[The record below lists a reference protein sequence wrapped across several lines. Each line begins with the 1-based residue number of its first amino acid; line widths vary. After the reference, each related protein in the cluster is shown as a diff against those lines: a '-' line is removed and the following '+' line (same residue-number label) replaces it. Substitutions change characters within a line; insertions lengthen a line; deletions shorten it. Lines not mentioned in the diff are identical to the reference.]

1 MHPRESRKEITSRF
15 LIRSHSIIA
24 SMSSAGESL
33 LALLRPQAKGSGGSA
48 SAPVA
53 AESQRNRERMFL
65 PVASREGS
73 QVVVP
78 REEGRRNGA
87 VPVADPTSLRVLEGA
102 DSSVVPGTRSDGRV
116 QNPEGTIGTGFRFA
130 SSPEPRTFS
139 SIYRTSAHTH
149 YAARTGQESSAYVY
163 ESSSVCTADV
173 RVGPAAEAAATSTCG
188 PSRFSAPAGDSSRGS
203 VFQTGVARANFSSE
217 AARQHSSGFSV
228 PSAKPSA
235 ASGVSTPA
243 FHGNLGPFQRDP
255 AILSA
260 SRSSSCTSS
269 APSAPQTTLAQQT
282 SVTVSQSVFS
292 SLQHTSSSPCLQAS
306 EFTAATA
313 KSLHSAPFQ
322 SNEGPACLT
331 EVAQSGG
338 LRSDAFKGSVPL
350 DQRPGSEG
358 STEKRN
364 SRNLPAEASS
374 VSNTTRVLLAA
385 LGAAQ
390 PTLLSRSKREDVG
403 SSGVS
408 VEQSEHVPVAG
419 ARSGTLGNAN
429 LPPGEVPTS
438 IVMRE
443 QSFSV
448 STQRTNAGSPDSEST
463 VLAETRTVEIHQRRP
478 SERAEA
484 SMHDAAGVA
493 NAVGC
498 LDSSVAGTQPK
509 VASPPRDSPGRD
521 APTSFAGHVSCITSS
536 FDPLAFAS
544 PGDKTAT
551 GILGVSLVPSAEK
564 NRETLPAEGEPSA
577 GRREDGPG
585 SEKNDDKKEKGQKK
599 KRKKEK
605 ENEKKEER
613 STLNSCD
620 AQSSSSCSE
629 ATSNQAPGEDGADAP
644 TNLTAEREK
653 ANGIKRKCRDP
664 ALLDEALLDCYG
676 RFITLLP
683 DAFLRDRIHLYFQIQ
698 EAFWWYDDIW
708 WEKHAERL
716 PKLTLKDFG
725 CLICHDCPILQHY
738 IPPEK
743 HDKFLANWK
752 RYCRTIPLRGA
763 IILNED
769 LSKCLMVT
777 GWKGGTWMFPRGKVD
792 EMEQDAV
799 CACREIWEEVGVD
812 ISPYIDEE
820 VYVEHVIEEQPIKL
834 FIIPGIKETVN
845 FQPLKRKEIG
855 RIGWIDTWRLPG
867 WHLLQS
873 PHSAHPGMIDQ
884 QKFLRTW
891 QVEPFIPAL
900 RGWIELLKKSGR
912 RFAAVAAASTKRAGG
927 SPVSSVSLHALP
939 STSTSTCIAGCYY
952 QVAPDVSR
960 HVIEHLQDAARALP
974 YSAALAGIRLKP
986 SAAPRQSPS
995 PQKGP
1000 VSSPAGAL
1008 PEAFQAATSQG
1019 TRPQKQIG
1027 TLPWTGSVTTG
1038 APESYNAETPVLN
1051 TNTGK
1056 PRVLQAR
1063 PGAGGE
1069 VAGVRTP
1076 QPAGEA
1082 GAGGAVCTPEG
1093 VEPQEESAGVADDG
1107 HFGHRC
1113 TVSGGAGFSGYHLPA
1128 AGRGRG
1134 HLVGMRLREVGLRS
1148 FDDQDV
1154 DRRRALQQLTFGG
1167 QGSALM
1173 TKVPLSPSSGERLA
1187 KTPRGSCSSAS
1198 ESPGE
1203 GGASAAVGQRGHGA
1217 AGRKKKSSGGDTGD
1231 TREASGGQSPPSPV
1245 AAPQRKK
1252 ATSLD
1257 DLGVSY
1263 HVPSKVGRRGE
1274 RAGPGAKKARAWGKD
1289 RCNNTTFGGG
1299 HGGGWSVEEMFR
1311 FNEENFGV
1319 VSTYDI
1325 ESYTVPLPKK
1335 VPPQGGEGIPRRG
1348 SARSGGDA
1356 SSTVLPTPASAIPK
1370 TQQTLRQIG
1379 IAAADPERGREGNG
1393 ASSGNGSTGKAAMA
1407 AAGGSEGAVGS
1418 CSIDGSVCRAR
1429 EDEKGEKR
1437 RLGASASSTPL
1448 SSKAGG
1454 SQSEHPTGN
1463 AVPGGN
1469 LEKSG
1474 PWTESRVVTPGLP
1487 TLKEG
1492 SIGSVGRAPEAPTR
1506 LCQNAQAS
1514 AALLGLLKGG
1524 VNPPAS
1530 SLEGRGKET
1539 NVGTTA
1545 EQRAKAGGD
1554 AKVGGDGKRS
1564 VAEAP
1569 EATVVAPTTAAR
1581 ESGVAIK
1588 GPFVFDAFLQK
1599 VKEQQ
1604 RGLVLS
1610 QESSLLAKATE
1621 TDGKASKAEGAR
1633 VSTPTLATSEGTT
1646 KVCLSMAMRQ
1656 LADSPGMQM
1665 ACSSGPFHR
1674 FEMLGPGRDTAAAG
1688 VGDGTVSSPPKTP
1701 SCVSPPRY
1709 VAEKQRRQ
1717 QEAWAESGLGS
1728 SESDGEYRAMASPPP
1743 APYMHS
1749 MDSPG
1754 YVSEGPNLGRLANA
1768 LGSETSLPSF
1778 ELHEFEEREVD
1789 AHEGLREDF
1798 ASVTRGGDNRW
1809 AIRTAGSAEAAGAGR
1824 GHAGSPALTAQR
1836 PPLGTATASAE
1847 GEPAAGGAQDSSGAG
1862 EESCNKKDT
1871 RWSKKTE
1878 KPGVGDRVARQQLS
1892 EFGEDKGTQRQRK
1905 PKTAAKDVERASH
1918 LMSGA
1923 EAAQVQRGRE
1933 AHRPGPDGPE
1943 MGFRKNGRRQRRGA
1957 QRRNACSGSRGE
1969 SGVRSGEEKNED
1981 GTDASDDAED
1991 EYEQDHTI
1999 LGKLRRLSQD
2009 MIPVSPPHTGAGR
2022 QGRNSRPVMKTHN
2035 DEDAATGV
2043 NESAMVEVFSMWLS
2057 QGPGAPK

>member
-1 MHPRESRKEITSRF
+1 MYPRESRKEITSRF
-15 LIRSHSIIA
+15 LIRGHSINA

-53 AESQRNRERMFL
+53 AESQGNLERMFF
-65 PVASREGS
+65 PVASCEGS
-73 QVVVP
+73 QVNVA

-87 VPVADPTSLRVLEGA
+87 VPVADPTALQVPKGA
-102 DSSVVPGTRSDGRV
+102 ESSVIPGTRSDGGV

-130 SSPEPRTFS
+130 SSPEPRTFAS
-139 SIYRTSAHTH
+139 VYRTSAHSQ
-149 YAARTGQESSAYVY
+149 YAARTVQESSVYLY
-163 ESSSVCTADV
+163 ESSGVCTADV
-173 RVGPAAEAAATSTCG
+173 RVGQAAEAATTSTCR
-188 PSRFSAPAGDSSRGS
+188 PSRFSAPAGDGSRGS
-203 VFQTGVARANFSSE
+203 VFQTGVTLANFSSE
-217 AARQHSSGFSV
+217 AARQHFSGFSV
-228 PSAKPSA
+228 PSAKPST
-235 ASGVSTPA
+235 ASGLSTPA
-243 FHGNLGPFQRDP
+243 FHGSLGPLQRDP

-260 SRSSSCTSS
+260 SHSSSCASS
-269 APSAPQTTLAQQT
+269 APSAPQTTLAQQA

-292 SLQHTSSSPCLQAS
+292 SLQHTSLSPCLQPS
-306 EFTAATA
+306 EFAAGTPRP
-313 KSLHSAPFQ
+313 LHLAPFQ
-322 SNEGPACLT
+322 SNEWPACLPKAT
-331 EVAQSGG
+331 QSGG
-338 LRSDAFKGSVPL
+338 LRSDAFKGSVPPE
-350 DQRPGSEG
+350 QRPGSEG
-358 STEKRN
+358 STEKR
-364 SRNLPAEASS
+364 SPRNLPAEASS

-390 PTLLSRSKREDVG
+390 PTLPSRSKREEVG

-408 VEQSEHVPVAG
+408 VEQSEHAPVAG
-419 ARSGTLGNAN
+419 TRNGTLGNAN

-438 IVMRE
+438 IVVRE

-448 STQRTNAGSPDSEST
+448 STRRTNADSPDSEST
-463 VLAETRTVEIHQRRP
+463 VLAETREVEIHQRRP
-478 SERAEA
+478 SERAGEA
-484 SMHDAAGVA
+484 SMRDAAGVA
-493 NAVGC
+493 NAFGC
-498 LDSSVAGTQPK
+498 LDSSVGGTQPK
-509 VASPPRDSPGRD
+509 VASPPRDSQSRD
-521 APTSFAGHVSCITSS
+521 APTSIAGHASCITSS

-544 PGDKTAT
+544 SGDKMAA
-551 GILGVSLVPSAEK
+551 GILGISLVPSADK
-564 NRETLPAEGEPSA
+564 SRETLPAEGEHSG

-585 SEKNDDKKEKGQKK
+585 SEKKDDKKEKGQKK
-599 KRKKEK
+599 RRKKEK

-613 STLNSCD
+613 STPNSCD

-629 ATSNQAPGEDGADAP
+629 ATSNQGPAEEGADAP

-867 WHLLQS
+867 WHLLQG

-939 STSTSTCIAGCYY
+939 ATSTSTCIAGCYY

-986 SAAPRQSPS
+986 SVAPRQSPS
-995 PQKGP
+995 PQKDP
-1000 VSSPAGAL
+1000 VSAPAGAF

-1019 TRPQKQIG
+1019 ARPQKQIG
-1027 TLPWTGSVTTG
+1027 TLPWTGTVTTG
-1038 APESYNAETPVLN
+1038 APESYSTETPVLN
-1051 TNTGK
+1051 TGTGK
-1056 PRVLQAR
+1056 TRVLQAR
-1063 PGAGGE
+1063 SGAGGE

-1076 QPAGEA
+1076 HLPAGDA
-1082 GAGGAVCTPEG
+1082 GVGGAVCTPEG
-1093 VEPQEESAGVADDG
+1093 VESQEESAGVADDG

-1167 QGSALM
+1167 QGSALT

-1187 KTPRGSCSSAS
+1187 KTPRGGCSSAS
-1198 ESPGE
+1198 ETPGE
-1203 GGASAAVGQRGHGA
+1203 GRASAAVGQRGHGA
-1217 AGRKKKSSGGDTGD
+1217 AGRKKKSSGGDTVD

-1263 HVPSKVGRRGE
+1263 HVPSKVGR

-1356 SSTVLPTPASAIPK
+1356 SSTVLLAPASAIPK
-1370 TQQTLRQIG
+1370 TQQKLRQIG
-1379 IAAADPERGREGNG
+1379 IAAADAERGREGNG
-1393 ASSGNGSTGKAAMA
+1393 TSSGNGSAGKATMA
-1407 AAGGSEGAVGS
+1407 TAGGSEGAGASRSAGGS
-1418 CSIDGSVCRAR
+1418 ACRAR
-1429 EDEKGEKR
+1429 EDEKGEKGC
-1437 RLGASASSTPL
+1437 LGASASSPPL

-1454 SQSEHPTGN
+1454 NQSEHQTGN
-1463 AVPGGN
+1463 AAPGGN

-1474 PWTESRVVTPGLP
+1474 PWIESRVATPGLP
-1487 TLKEG
+1487 ALKEG
-1492 SIGSVGRAPEAPTR
+1492 SIRSVGRAPEAPTR

-1530 SLEGRGKET
+1530 SLEGRGKEA

-1554 AKVGGDGKRS
+1554 ARAGSEGKRS
-1564 VAEAP
+1564 VAEAR
-1569 EATVVAPTTAAR
+1569 EATVVAPRTAIR
-1581 ESGVAIK
+1581 ESGVAIR

-1610 QESSLLAKATE
+1610 QESSPLAKATE
-1621 TDGKASKAEGAR
+1621 TDGKASKTEGAR
-1633 VSTPTLATSEGTT
+1633 VSTPTLASSEGTA
-1646 KVCLSMAMRQ
+1646 KACLSMAMRQ
-1656 LADSPGMQM
+1656 LTDSPGVRM
-1665 ACSSGPFHR
+1665 ACSSGPFNR
-1674 FEMLGPGRDTAAAG
+1674 LEVLGPGRDTGAAG
-1688 VGDGTVSSPPKTP
+1688 GGDGTVSSPPKTP

-1709 VAEKQRRQ
+1709 VAEKHRRQ
-1717 QEAWAESGLGS
+1717 QEAWAQSGLGS
-1728 SESDGEYRAMASPPP
+1728 SESDGEYRALASPPP
-1743 APYMHS
+1743 APYIHS
-1749 MDSPG
+1749 VDSPG
-1754 YVSEGPNLGRLANA
+1754 YVSEGPNLGRLANG
-1768 LGSETSLPSF
+1768 LGSEASLSSF
-1778 ELHEFEEREVD
+1778 ELLHDLEEREVD

-1809 AIRTAGSAEAAGAGR
+1809 AIQTAGSAEAAGAVR

-1836 PPLGTATASAE
+1836 PPLGTATGSAE
-1847 GEPAAGGAQDSSGAG
+1847 SEPAAGGAGDSSGAG
-1862 EESCNKKDT
+1862 EESRNKKDT
-1871 RWSKKTE
+1871 RGSKKTE
-1878 KPGVGDRVARQQLS
+1878 KSGAGGRAARQRLS
-1892 EFGEDKGTQRQRK
+1892 EFGEDKGTQRQGK
-1905 PKTAAKDVERASH
+1905 PKTAAKDVESASH
-1918 LMSGA
+1918 PKSGA

-1943 MGFRKNGRRQRRGA
+1943 MGVRKNGRRQRRGA

-1969 SGVRSGEEKNED
+1969 SGLRSGEEKNED
-1981 GTDASDDAED
+1981 GADASDDAED

-2009 MIPVSPPHTGAGR
+2009 MIPVSPPHAGAGR
-2022 QGRNSRPVMKTHN
+2022 QGRNSGPVMKTHN